1 MLTYGTMSC
10 CCLSAHFGIKL
21 KYMTNKAESHC
32 QDGICGALL
41 ISDLVSTFVQF
52 KMCDIKIRR
61 AVV

>member
-1 MLTYGTMSC
+1 MALCPAAALVRILG
-10 CCLSAHFGIKL
+10 L